1 MKTLAIVGLGR
12 WGKVLVDSVQG
23 KSEKVRFGVA
33 VTRDPAAAE
42 AYCSPKGIRAI
53 PSLDAALA
61 DPEIDGI
68 VLATPHSRHGDEVIA
83 CAKAGK
89 AVFVEKPFTLTRETA
104 ARALE
109 AASKAGIIVAAGHNR
124 RWLLPIVELK
134 RMIEAGELGT
144 ILHVETNFSGN
155 AVGRYTK
162 EAWRVATGES
172 PAGGLAGSGI
182 HQIDAV
188 IHLVAPISEVY
199 AVSVARIHDVP
210 LDDTTMITFRLADGA
225 TASLLT
231 MTATAATYRLQ
242 VFGTKGKVQID
253 GSAEKRGSE
262 TMEITSV
269 SGERSIRQYAP
280 LDIERAELEAFA
292 DAIAGKA
299 PYPISFAEILNGVAA
314 FEAVSISAARG
325 LPVTIATG

>member
-1 MKTLAIVGLGR
+1 MKTLAIAGLGR

-23 KSEKVRFGVA
+23 KSDKVRFGVA
-33 VTRDPAAAE
+33 VTRDPAAAQ
-42 AYCSPKGIRAI
+42 AYCSPKGIRPI
-53 PSLDAALA
+53 SSLEAALA
-61 DPEIDGI
+61 DPAIDGI

-83 CAKAGK
+83 CARAGK

-104 ARALE
+104 ERALD

-124 RWLLPIVELK
+124 RWLAPIMELK

-144 ILHVETNFSGN
+144 ILHIETNFSGN

-162 EAWRVATGES
+162 EAWRVAPGES

-188 IHLVAPISEVY
+188 IHLVAPITEVY

-210 LDDTTMITFRLADGA
+210 LDDTTVITFRLADGA

-242 VFGTKGKVQID
+242 IFGTKAKVQID
-253 GSAEKRGSE
+253 GAAEKRGSE

-269 SGERSIRQYAP
+269 SGERSVRQYAP
-280 LDIERAELEAFA
+280 ADIERAELEAFA
-292 DAIAGKA
+292 DAISGKA
-299 PYPISFAEILNGVAA
+299 PYPIRFAEILNGIAA
-314 FEAVSISAARG
+314 FEAVSISAASG
-325 LPVTIATG
+325 LPVKIAPG

>member
-124 RWLLPIVELK
+124 RWL
-134 RMIEAGELGT
+134 
-144 ILHVETNFSGN
+144 
-155 AVGRYTK
+155 
-162 EAWRVATGES
+162 
-172 PAGGLAGSGI
+172 
-182 HQIDAV
+182 
-188 IHLVAPISEVY
+188 
-199 AVSVARIHDVP
+199 
-210 LDDTTMITFRLADGA
+210 
-225 TASLLT
+225 
-231 MTATAATYRLQ
+231 
-242 VFGTKGKVQID
+242 
-253 GSAEKRGSE
+253 
-262 TMEITSV
+262 
-269 SGERSIRQYAP
+269 
-280 LDIERAELEAFA
+280 
-292 DAIAGKA
+292 
-299 PYPISFAEILNGVAA
+299 
-314 FEAVSISAARG
+314 
-325 LPVTIATG
+325 